1 MTTYQ
6 YLVGHH
12 IWVKQTPQWNT
23 VIEAFSLPMFSDIQ
37 RAHLM
42 QWVDLENR
50 RVDWAAIHEEAQK
63 WGPEQ
68 IILLRIA
75 HAMHQDG
82 DCQLSEL
89 GQLSSAARS
98 AAIMLIGLRYR

>member
-6 YLVGHH
+6 YLVGSH
-12 IWVKQTPQWNT
+12 IWIKQTPQWNAVMET
-23 VIEAFSLPMFSDIQ
+23 FSLPMFSDSQ
-37 RAHLM
+37 RGRLM

-50 RVDWAAIHEEAQK
+50 TVDWEAIHREALCF
-63 WGPEQ
+63 GPEQ
-68 IILLRIA
+68 ITLLRLA
-75 HAMHQDG
+75 HALHQDG